1 MFLDVSWVRI
11 PHPPLP
17 ERGTSAVAEFE
28 RVRVSEN
35 TRRRRT
41 VARHGQLRSPGA
53 ASQLLKLLAISM
65 AVVLVS
71 GIGVAAYIWFD
82 FSSTV
87 SANAVDL
94 DGQED
99 LPPDIGEYK
108 GGFNLVLTGVDT
120 CEDDYK
126 QYFGDRCTGGDA
138 EGTLNDVNLLVHV
151 SEEPRRITVVSFP
164 RDLMIPIPSCE
175 DEDGNATAAMSKQP
189 LNVAY
194 TDGGLNC
201 VVRTISALTDQEV
214 QFAASVTFG
223 GVIEITNA
231 IGGVDVCLANPIR
244 DRYTGLDM
252 AAGTHTVQ
260 GLEALQFLR
269 TRHGVGDGSDLGR
282 IGNQQQYMSSLAR
295 KLISGEVLGNVP
307 VMLKLANTGIQNLE
321 TSTSLADPMMIVQI
335 ALAVKSVPF
344 EDIVFVQYPT
354 LTDWNDPNKVVP
366 NEEAAAALWDAI
378 EANAQLQ
385 ITHENTSNDGV
396 VVQEPT
402 APAEPTEPTTPGQEA
417 TPTPTDPG
425 VVALPDSIKGNSA
438 AQQTCSNGNVR

>member
-1 MFLDVSWVRI
+1 M
-11 PHPPLP
+11 
-17 ERGTSAVAEFE
+17 
-28 RVRVSEN
+28 SES

-41 VARHGQLRSPGA
+41 IARHGQLRTPGPV
-53 ASQLLKLLAISM
+53 SQLLKFIAIGL

-71 GIGVAAYIWFD
+71 GVGVAAYIAYD

-87 SANAVDL
+87 AANAVDL
-94 DGQED
+94 DGQEAV
-99 LPPDIGEYK
+99 PPNIGEYE
-108 GGFNLVLTGVDT
+108 GGFNMVLAGVDT
-120 CEDDYK
+120 CEEKYASL
-126 QYFGDRCTGGDA
+126 FGERCSGSDS
-138 EGTLNDVNLLVHV
+138 EGSLNDVNLLVHV

-164 RDLMIPIPSCE
+164 RDLMIPIPECTD
-175 DEDGNATAAMSKQP
+175 DEGNVHSAMSKQP

-194 TDGGLNC
+194 SDGGLNC
-201 VVRTISALTDQEV
+201 VVQTISQLSGQEV

-252 AAGTHTVQ
+252 SAGTHTVE
-260 GLEALQFLR
+260 GLQALQFLR

-282 IGNQQQYMSSLAR
+282 IGNQQQYMSSLSR

-307 VMLKLANTGIQNLE
+307 VMLKLANTALSNLE
-321 TSTSLADPMMIVQI
+321 ASTSLANNPMTIVQI
-335 ALAVKSVPF
+335 ALAVKEVPF

-354 LTDWNDPNKVVP
+354 GADYADPNKVVP
-366 NEEAAAALWDAI
+366 NTEAATALWDAI

-396 VVQEPT
+396 VVEEPAAPTEEVTPDPT
-402 APAEPTEPTTPGQEA
+402 ATPEN
-417 TPTPTDPG
+417 
-425 VVALPDSIKGNSA
+425 VVALPDTIKGNSA

>member
-1 MFLDVSWVRI
+1 
-11 PHPPLP
+11 
-17 ERGTSAVAEFE
+17 
-28 RVRVSEN
+28 VSEN
-35 TRRRRT
+35 TRRRT
-41 VARHGQLRSPGA
+41 IARHGQLKTPSPL
-53 ASQLLKLLAISM
+53 SQLQKFIAIGL

-71 GIGVAAYIWFD
+71 GLGIGSYIAYD

-87 SANAVDL
+87 AANAVDL
-94 DGQED
+94 DGQEVI
-99 LPPDIGEYK
+99 PPDIGEYES
-108 GGFNLVLTGVDT
+108 GFNLVLTGVDT
-120 CEDDYK
+120 CEEKYK
-126 QYFGDRCTGGDA
+126 DLFGDRCTGGDA

-151 SEEPRRITVVSFP
+151 SQEPRRITVVSFP
-164 RDLMIPIPSCE
+164 RDLMIPIPECTD
-175 DEDGNATAAMSKQP
+175 DEGNVHSAMSKQP
-189 LNVAY
+189 LNTAY

-201 VVRTISALTDQEV
+201 VVKTISELTDQEV

-231 IGGVDVCLANPIR
+231 IGGVDVCLANPIK

-252 AAGTHTVQ
+252 AAGTHTVE
-260 GLEALQFLR
+260 GLQALQFLR

-295 KLISGEVLGNVP
+295 KMISGEVLGNVP
-307 VMLKLANTGIQNLE
+307 VMLKLANTALSNLE
-321 TSTSLADPMMIVQI
+321 ASTSLANNPMTLVQI

-354 LTDWNDPNKVVP
+354 GADYADPNKVVP

-385 ITHENTSNDGV
+385 ITHENNSNDGV
-396 VVQEPT
+396 IVQ
-402 APAEPTEPTTPGQEA
+402 EPTEPTTPTEEA
-417 TPTPTDPG
+417 TPDPSATPEN

-438 AQQTCSNGNVR
+438 AQETCSNGNVR

>member
-1 MFLDVSWVRI
+1 MS
-11 PHPPLP
+11 P
-17 ERGTSAVAEFE
+17 
-28 RVRVSEN
+28 N

-41 VARHGQLRSPGA
+41 IARHGQLRTPGPLN
-53 ASQLLKLLAISM
+53 QLLKFIAIGL

-71 GIGVAAYIWFD
+71 GASVAAYVVYD
-82 FSSTV
+82 LSSTV
-87 SANAVDL
+87 TANAVEL
-94 DGQED
+94 ETKTE

-108 GGFNLVLTGVDT
+108 EGFNLLLTGVDT
-120 CEDDYK
+120 CEEAYAA
-126 QYFGDRCTGGDA
+126 YFGDRCSGSDA

-151 SEEPRRITVVSFP
+151 SQEPRRITVVSFP
-164 RDLMIPIPSCE
+164 RDLMLSIPECE
-175 DEDGNATAAMSKQP
+175 DAEGNVHSAMSKQP
-189 LNVAY
+189 LNTAY

-201 VVRTISALTDQEV
+201 VAKTITELTGQEI

-231 IGGVDVCLANPIR
+231 IGGVDVCLATPIK

-282 IGNQQQYMSSLAR
+282 IGNQQQYMSSLVR
-295 KLISGEVLGNVP
+295 KLISSETLGNVP
-307 VMLKLANTGIQNLE
+307 MMLKLANTGLSNVE
-321 TSTSLADPMMIVQI
+321 ASTSLADPMKIVQI

-344 EDIVFVQYPT
+344 EDIVFLQYPT
-354 LTDWNDPNKVVP
+354 GTDSANPNKVVA
-366 NEEAAAALWDAI
+366 NKTAAQAMWDAI
-378 EANAQLQ
+378 NANAQLQ
-385 ITHENTSNDGV
+385 VTHENTANDGV
-396 VVQEPT
+396 VVTDPVPEV
-402 APAEPTEPTTPGQEA
+402 PADAGA
-417 TPTPTDPG
+417 TPTDPAATPDN

>member
-1 MFLDVSWVRI
+1 M
-11 PHPPLP
+11 
-17 ERGTSAVAEFE
+17 
-28 RVRVSEN
+28 SES

-41 VARHGQLRSPGA
+41 IARHGQLRTPGPVG
-53 ASQLLKLLAISM
+53 QLLQFIAIGL

-71 GIGVAAYIWFD
+71 GVSVAAYIAYD

-87 SANAVDL
+87 AANAVDL
-94 DGQED
+94 EGQEAV
-99 LPPDIGEYK
+99 PPNIGEYE
-108 GGFNLVLTGVDT
+108 GGFNMVLAGVDT
-120 CEDDYK
+120 CEE
-126 QYFGDRCTGGDA
+126 QYAELFGDRCSGSDS
-138 EGTLNDVNLLVHV
+138 EGSLNDVNLLVHV
-151 SEEPRRITVVSFP
+151 SEAPRRITVVSFP
-164 RDLMIPIPSCE
+164 RDLMIPIPECTD
-175 DEDGNATAAMSKQP
+175 DEGNVHSAMSKQP

-201 VVRTISALTDQEV
+201 VVKTISELSGQEV

-231 IGGVDVCLANPIR
+231 IGGVDVCLANPIK

-252 AAGTHTVQ
+252 AAGTHTIE
-260 GLEALQFLR
+260 GLQALQFLR

-307 VMLKLANTGIQNLE
+307 VMLKLANTALSNLKA
-321 TSTSLADPMMIVQI
+321 STSLANNPMTIVQI
-335 ALAVKSVPF
+335 ALAVKEVPF

-354 LTDWNDPNKVVP
+354 GADYADPNKVVP
-366 NEEAAAALWDAI
+366 NTDAAAALWDAI

-396 VVQEPT
+396 VIEEPT
-402 APAEPTEPTTPGQEA
+402 APAEEPTPDPAA
-417 TPTPTDPG
+417 TPEN
-425 VVALPDSIKGNSA
+425 VVALPNTIKGNSA